1 MQAGTHNLMPGQRL
15 ARGVVRYL
23 DELGLTSI
31 TEFSPQKGLRVDVI
45 ALTKSGE
52 VWIIECKSSRED
64 FLSDQKWERYL
75 PFCERFFWAV
85 PNIFPAQILPKGHG
99 LIFADEYGAEMQC
112 DAPKRALASAR
123 RKALMLKLARD
134 ASRRLRR
141 FEDPSYRA

>member
-1 MQAGTHNLMPGQRL
+1 METGTDNLMPGQRL
-15 ARGVVRYL
+15 ARGVVRHL
-23 DELGLTSI
+23 DELGLTSVI
-31 TEFSPQKGLRVDVI
+31 EFSPQKGLRVDVI

-85 PNIFPAQILPKGHG
+85 PNSFPAQILPKGHG
-99 LIFADEYGAEMQC
+99 LILADEYGAEIQC

-123 RKALMLKLARD
+123 RKALMVKLARD